1 MPVGA
6 KVGAAFLLALALA
19 TGPCHAQA
27 VPPAGEQVAADCTAP
42 VYATDRLVCSDAALR
57 SLDAQMLR
65 LWRMAE
71 AQHRGNGTLRDDQMA
86 WFQSRSLC
94 AFKSDHRACVVT
106 AYQSRIATLLALIDA
121 Q

>member
-6 KVGAAFLLALALA
+6 KVGTALLLALALT

-27 VPPAGEQVAADCTAP
+27 VPPPGEQVASDCAAP
-42 VYATDRLVCSDAALR
+42 VYATDQLVCSDAALR

-71 AQHRGNGTLRDDQMA
+71 ARHRGNGTLREAQVA
-86 WFQSRSLC
+86 WFRSRSQC